1 MSVRDRG
8 PKDTGPDAIP
18 AFFRFVTAAI
28 VGAFVVGLARGVA
41 AAGSERFL
49 SLGLKHIALLTIT
62 TDATQ
67 AVAWAARAAFVAGV
81 PALLAAFFFNK
92 SFSTAALVLSLFPAY
107 ELTRRATG
115 QAPDA
120 FAAKFRL
127 LLGDAPPADAY
138 ATATLVTAVV
148 ALAILAV
155 PIRSICASRRV
166 STAALAALAIAAA
179 VIPGT
184 TRAVA
189 RATHRAAG
197 PSVLL
202 ITIDTLRADHLSAY
216 GYPRQTSPV
225 LDALARR
232 GALFENALTPTP
244 RTTQAIASMM
254 TSLYPQTHGIRT
266 LWGSLPRTRVTLAER
281 FRDAG
286 YLTAGFW
293 TTTFLDEKRGLA
305 QGFDTYENTSIESDR
320 AELVTDRAILWLAD
334 KVGTRPDPGRRDKR
348 RPFFLWLHYRDPHMP
363 YNPPPEERIFVD
375 RDYRGEFRD
384 AVRFYP
390 SKELMVYNHLGLI
403 DSSDVV
409 QAAALYDGE
418 IRYADRQIGRLF
430 KDLDDRGLTEKTLIV
445 VSADHGEGLSEHGYF
460 FDHGDV
466 LYDSSV
472 KVPLILAGPDV
483 PAARIAEQASLL
495 DVAPTIARLAN
506 LPWAGEMEGRDL
518 TTAIAEVAAGRPTS
532 EPPRV
537 LFGESGENLL
547 GAFNIFRFV
556 EGIEGKSRSARSDRW
571 KLTMV
576 PKPGGVRDYMLHD
589 LALDPAESTN
599 VLTEQP
605 LVVEGL
611 TAALDEFLR
620 GAAGAR
626 TELGIGDVDEETQE
640 KLRSMGYLGGSPGRP

>member
-18 AFFRFVTAAI
+18 AFLRFVTAAI
-28 VGAFVVGLARGVA
+28 VGAFAVGIVRGFA
-41 AAGSERFL
+41 TAGSERYL
-49 SLGLKHIALLTIT
+49 SLGLKHIALLAIT
-62 TDATQ
+62 TEATQ
-67 AVAWAARAAFVAGV
+67 AVTWAARAAFVAGV
-81 PALLAAFFFNK
+81 PALLASFFFNK
-92 SFSTAALVLSLFPAY
+92 SFSTAALVLSIFPAHD
-107 ELTRRATG
+107 LARRAT
-115 QAPDA
+115 AANPEA
-120 FAAKFRL
+120 FASKFRL
-127 LLGDAPPADAY
+127 LLGNVSPADAY
-138 ATATLVTAVV
+138 AGATLVTAVA
-148 ALAILAV
+148 ALALLAI
-155 PIRSICASRRV
+155 PLRSICASRRV
-166 STAALAALAIAAA
+166 STTMLAVLAVAAALA
-179 VIPGT
+179 PGT

-189 RATHRAAG
+189 RAMHRAAG
-197 PSVLL
+197 PNVLL

-216 GYPRQTSPV
+216 GYPRETSPV

-305 QGFDTYENTSIESDR
+305 QGFDAYENTSIESDR

-334 KVGTRPDPGRRDKR
+334 RVGPRPDRGRKDKR

-375 RDYRGEFRD
+375 RAYGGEFRD

-430 KDLDDRGLTEKTLIV
+430 KDLDDRDLTEKTVIV
-445 VSADHGEGLSEHGYF
+445 VSADHGEGLSEHGYY
-460 FDHGDV
+460 FDHGDI

-472 KVPLILAGPDV
+472 KVPLIVAGPEI
-483 PAARIAEQASLL
+483 PAVRVAEQASLL

-506 LPWAGEMEGRDL
+506 LSWSGEMEGRDL
-518 TTAIAEVAAGRPTS
+518 TTAIAEAAAGRNAS
-532 EPPRV
+532 DPPRV

-556 EGIEGKSRSARSDRW
+556 EGIDGKMRSARTDRW
-571 KLTMV
+571 KLTML
-576 PKPGGVRDYMLHD
+576 PKPGGVRDYALYD

-599 VLTEQP
+599 VFTVQP
-605 LVVEGL
+605 IVVEEL
-611 TAALDEFLR
+611 TASLDEFLR
-620 GAAGAR
+620 GAAGVR
-626 TELGIGDVDEETQE
+626 DESKIGDVDEETQE
-640 KLRSMGYLGGSPGRP
+640 KLRSMGYLR